1 MGGQGGHQTRT
12 MSDEITVIKSAES
25 TPVKTVV
32 EALETS
38 LEDAKSGR
46 LRNVV
51 IVGDLTGNLTFCMC
65 GMDDRIRLL
74 GYLDMAKWNVLSS

>member
-1 MGGQGGHQTRT
+1 
-12 MSDEITVIKSAES
+12 MSGEIPTIKSAES

-32 EALETS
+32 AALEEALGS
-38 LEDAKSGR
+38 AKSGE

-51 IVGDLTGNLTFCMC
+51 IVGDLTGYLTFTTS

-74 GYLDMAKWNVLSS
+74 GYLEMARWNVLIS